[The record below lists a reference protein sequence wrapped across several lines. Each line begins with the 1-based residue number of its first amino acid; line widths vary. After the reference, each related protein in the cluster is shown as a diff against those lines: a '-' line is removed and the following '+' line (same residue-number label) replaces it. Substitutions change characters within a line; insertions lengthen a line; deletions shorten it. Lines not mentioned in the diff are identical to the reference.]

1 MTSIDSGTSST
12 LGLDNAALIASS
24 DGAVST
30 AQGVTTPESASANAG
45 TPSVAALASSDSV
58 SAALQAAKQ
67 SSTTAKKRPANDLP
81 ASRDQIS
88 VMNKVVDALVGVVSA
103 LVNLVNGL
111 IGQFKGTPMLPSSA
125 TNSGVSSQTP
135 NSNASVANALDVNRN
150 DAGMVAVR
158 TLDGFTVRAEG
169 RDQAW
174 SITGPDGQTTRIW
187 GDPHVTESDG
197 DKWDFLNRSTFMFG
211 KNKATIEVVP
221 AGNGQTLSARLT
233 VYSDRERVTIDGIE
247 RNQPNVI
254 AASSDG
260 LQHDATLADGQ
271 IYKRVSTNSGEA
283 WVSVATGK
291 VVPVTR

>member
-1 MTSIDSGTSST
+1 MTAIDSGTSST
-12 LGLDNAALIASS
+12 VGLDNAAVMTTS

-30 AQGVTTPESASANAG
+30 AQGSSSSEGVTSNVGAPAVS
-45 TPSVAALASSDSV
+45 ALAATDSV

-67 SSTTAKKRPANDLP
+67 TSSSSKKPSANG
-81 ASRDQIS
+81 DQLA
-88 VMNKVVDALVGVVSA
+88 VMNRVVDALVGVVSA
-103 LVNLVNGL
+103 LVNLVSG
-111 IGQFKGTPMLPSSA
+111 IVGQFKGSQPLPVPVLNDGALSP
-125 TNSGVSSQTP
+125 TP
-135 NSNASVANALDVNRN
+135 NPNTTVRTALDVNKN
-150 DAGMVAVR
+150 DAGMVTVR

-221 AGNGQTLSARLT
+221 AGNGQTFSARLT

-247 RNQPNVI
+247 KNQPNVI
-254 AASSDG
+254 SASSDG
-260 LQHDATLADGQ
+260 LQHDAALADGE
-271 IYKRVSTNSGEA
+271 IYKRVSTKTGEA

-291 VVPVTR
+291 VVPVTRK